1 MIFFLDENF
10 PKPAVRVLAD
20 RGHGSVDIRG
30 TSREGGK
37 DDSLFRLAQE
47 HSAVFLTTDKD
58 FFHTVPLAF
67 ASHHGSI
74 VIALAQPNRRDILAK
89 LTVALDYV
97 ERHGIANR
105 CLLLTDR
112 KMYLR

>member
-20 RGHGSVDIRG
+20 RGHSSVDIRG
-30 TSREGGK
+30 TGQEGAS

-47 HSAVFLTTDKD
+47 AGAVLLTTDKD
-58 FFHTVPLAF
+58 FFHTIPLAF
-67 ASHHGSI
+67 QKHNGCI
-74 VIALAQPNRRDILAK
+74 VIALAQPNRSAILSK
-89 LTVALDYV
+89 LDQALRYV
-97 ERHGIANR
+97 EQHGIANQS
-105 CLLLTDR
+105 LLLTDR